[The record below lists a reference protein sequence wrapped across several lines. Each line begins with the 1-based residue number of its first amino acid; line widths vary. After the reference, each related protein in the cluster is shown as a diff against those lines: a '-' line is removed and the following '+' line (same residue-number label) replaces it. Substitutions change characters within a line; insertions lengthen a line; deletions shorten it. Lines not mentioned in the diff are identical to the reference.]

1 MKQLPN
7 LDVFVKNL
15 IDKGFNG
22 YFQIQVAYTGKLK
35 ENITEY
41 MEACNNGK
49 ERSDRDGNFLLS
61 TYLKWSGDDNPSI
74 VCDFWVRQENDGF
87 DIQKMEITSK
97 DRYGQLLKKMEI
109 KNPSIS
115 SIPTLKEAIAQVSVF
130 PQQKLSSQKRG
141 FRM

>member
-1 MKQLPN
+1 MKQLPD
-7 LDVFVKNL
+7 LDAFAKIL

-22 YFQIQVAYTGKLK
+22 YFQTQVAYPGKLK
-35 ENITEY
+35 DSITEY

-61 TYLKWSGDDNPSI
+61 TYLQWSGDDNPSI
-74 VCDFWVRQENDGF
+74 VCDFWIRKENDGF

-97 DRYGQLLKKMEI
+97 NRYGQLLKKAEL
-109 KNPSIS
+109 KNLSIN

-130 PQQKLSSQKRG
+130 PQQTLSSRKRG